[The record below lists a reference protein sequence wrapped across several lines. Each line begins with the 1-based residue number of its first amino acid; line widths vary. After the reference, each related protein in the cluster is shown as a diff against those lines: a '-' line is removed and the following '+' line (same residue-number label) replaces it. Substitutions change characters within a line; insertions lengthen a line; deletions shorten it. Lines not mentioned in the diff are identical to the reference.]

1 MALFRPL
8 ERWAM
13 TDGSI
18 DNRRIVRK
26 LADEANALDLVAESR
41 RAASF
46 GRSAAQRLEVVGRQV
61 VNEPPGVEVFD
72 QQFAGHVVI
81 LEQPRAQFA
90 GVNKVSLG
98 LEEAITTA
106 ADRQAVLVR
115 LRLAAGVQVVAFSLI
130 FLKRRLPIVDLAE
143 VMQAVLNL
151 YGPLARAVRN
161 HRKVRIRRRFRP
173 LRSL

>member
-1 MALFRPL
+1 
-8 ERWAM
+8 M

-18 DNRRIVRK
+18 DKHRIVGK
-26 LADEANALDLVAESR
+26 PADDANALDLIAESH

-46 GRSAAQRLEVVGRQV
+46 GQSATQRLEVVGRQV
-61 VNEPPGVEVFD
+61 VNEPPGAEVFD
-72 QQFAGHVVI
+72 QKFAGRVVI
-81 LEQPRAQFA
+81 LDQPRAQFA

-143 VMQAVLNL
+143 VMEAVLTL
-151 YGPLARAVRN
+151 YGP
-161 HRKVRIRRRFRP
+161 RP
-173 LRSL
+173 EPCGTPGKSG